1 MGSIQRGLELV
12 SVATQLWL
20 IIEDL
25 VKIFLKLKND
35 DGVRKQKF
43 RYIIEQY
50 FGEQKCELWQVED
63 NESQI
68 ILFRPRRQIP
78 TGFLRLEIFRLFR
91 TIHLV
96 DLANR
101 YL

>member
-63 NESQI
+63 NESQKMTQDI
-68 ILFRPRRQIP
+68 FKGFHLFQ
-78 TGFLRLEIFRLFR
+78 TSSSDSDRLSSS
-91 TIHLV
+91 
-96 DLANR
+96 
-101 YL
+101 